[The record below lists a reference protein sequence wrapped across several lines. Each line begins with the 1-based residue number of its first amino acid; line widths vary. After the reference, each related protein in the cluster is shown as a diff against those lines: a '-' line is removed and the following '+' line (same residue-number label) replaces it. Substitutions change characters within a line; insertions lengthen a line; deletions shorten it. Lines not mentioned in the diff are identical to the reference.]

1 MENIYNKVNM
11 NPPVSIIPLNV
22 SGLNLPLKKTEIVR
36 MDWNTNPTTCGLE
49 EALLISNIDSKACIY
64 IHILKVCTQFFTDG
78 SE

>member
-22 SGLNLPLKKTEIVR
+22 NGLNLPLKRQKLSEWIEIQ
-36 MDWNTNPTTCGLE
+36 TPTACGLE

-64 IHILKVCTQFFTDG
+64 IHILKVCTQTIFYRWK
-78 SE
+78 